1 MKCPNTHA
9 GGQAGQQAGRVDR
22 SLDTVCV
29 RPRERRAEKALRTRT
44 DGRTRTDHRHC
55 DANYSAHLSF
65 FRFHRRRQR
74 GEGRRGV
81 EMGPYLAIWSNIWAE
96 RLLNVHPLPQPPE
109 PRQFGWDICVQV
121 GCAPSYCT
129 PTTIPPSLLL
139 GCYE

>member
-74 GEGRRGV
+74 GEGRRGDGAIFSHLVKYLGGTSV
-81 EMGPYLAIWSNIWAE
+81 ECSSSAAAAAAASIW
-96 RLLNVHPLPQPPE
+96 
-109 PRQFGWDICVQV
+109 V
-121 GCAPSYCT
+121 GYMRAGRVRPIVLYSYHNT
-129 PTTIPPSLLL
+129 ALSPTRML
-139 GCYE
+139 